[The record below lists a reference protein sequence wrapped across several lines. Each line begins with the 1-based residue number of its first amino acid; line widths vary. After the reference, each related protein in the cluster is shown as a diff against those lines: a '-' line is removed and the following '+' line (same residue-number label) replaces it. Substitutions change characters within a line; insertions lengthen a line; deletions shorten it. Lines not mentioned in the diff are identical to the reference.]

1 MSRIGQQPIPVP
13 SNVKLTI
20 EGRMIKVSGPKGELQ
35 HEIVEPITVRQEEN
49 ILIVERP
56 TDERNHKAL
65 HGLTRALVAN
75 NVNGVSVGF
84 TKRLE
89 IIGVGYR
96 AEAKGQTLT
105 LQLGFSHPVVYEVPK
120 GVDVKMEGQI
130 VILESCNKH
139 LLGETAAKV
148 RSFRPPEPYKGKGV
162 RYEGEHVRRKVGKKN
177 V

>member
-1 MSRIGQQPIPVP
+1 MSRIGQQPIPIP

-20 EGRMIKVSGPKGELQ
+20 DGRTIKVSGPKGELQ
-35 HEIVEPITVRQEEN
+35 YVVVEPITVRQEEN

-75 NVNGVSVGF
+75 NVNGGSAGF
-84 TKRLE
+84 CKRLE

-105 LQLGFSHPVVYEVPK
+105 LQLGFSHPVVYDVPK
-120 GVDVKMEGQI
+120 GVDVKMEGNI

-162 RYEGEHVRRKVGKKN
+162 RYVGEYVRRKVGKKN